1 MTAQSLLPNF
11 VAGQWQVPVGEERLP
26 VVNPATA
33 ETIAAVGLSSAATVD
48 EAVRAADAAFP
59 AWSRTPAVDRVQF
72 LFKLKFLLE
81 EHLDELART
90 IVDECGKTRP
100 EALGE
105 LRRGIENVEVACGI
119 PSLLQ
124 GYNNEDISSGV
135 DEHLFRQPLGVVA
148 AITPF
153 NFPAMIPL
161 WFLPYAIACGNCF
174 LLKPSEQTPM
184 TSVRIF
190 ELLERSG
197 LPRGVVQLVH
207 GGKEAVE
214 ALLDHPLVQAVS
226 FVGSTATAR
235 AVYRRA
241 TASGKRAQCQGGAK
255 NPVIIL
261 PDADM
266 ELATRIIAD
275 SAFGCAGQ
283 RCLAAS
289 LAITVGEARGPFGE
303 SICAA
308 AAERRV
314 GYGMN
319 DGVEMGPVISGES
332 RLRIERLIATGMNE
346 GARPRVDGR
355 ARKVSG
361 FDRRFDGGFFVF
373 PTVLEDVAPLGEI
386 ARTEI
391 FGPVLSLVSV
401 ENLEQAVRL
410 VNEARYGNMA
420 CLFTSS
426 GAAARTFRHEVVAGN
441 IGINVGVAAPMAF
454 FPFSGFKES
463 FFGDLHAQGRHGVE
477 FYTQTKVVVERWPRE
492 WTRVF

>member
-1 MTAQSLLPNF
+1 MTCQTLANF
-11 VAGQWQVPVGEERLP
+11 IDGQWHVPAASETRP
-26 VVNPATA
+26 VHNPATA
-33 ETIAAVGLSSAATVD
+33 AAIAAVPLSNAATVD
-48 EAVRAADAAFP
+48 AAARGAEAAF
-59 AWSRTPAVDRVQF
+59 ASWSRVPAVERVQF
-72 LFKLKFLLE
+72 LFKFKTLLE
-81 EHLDELART
+81 QHIDELART
-90 IVDECGKTRP
+90 IVDECGKTRQ

-124 GYNNEDISSGV
+124 GYNNEDIASGV

-161 WFLPYAIACGNCF
+161 WFLPYAVACGNCF

-184 TSVRIF
+184 TSVRLVG
-190 ELLERSG
+190 LLEQTG
-197 LPRGVVQLVH
+197 LPQGVVQLVH

-226 FVGSTATAR
+226 FVGSTETAR

-241 TASGKRAQCQGGAK
+241 TAAGKRAQCQGGAK

-266 ELATRIIAD
+266 EMTTQIVAD

-289 LAITVGEARGPFGE
+289 LAITVGEAREPFTE
-303 SICAA
+303 AICAA
-308 AAERRV
+308 ADGRRV
-314 GYGMN
+314 GYGM
-319 DGVEMGPVISGES
+319 GEEVQMGPVISRDS
-332 RLRIERLIATGMNE
+332 QHRIEELVAAGVAE
-346 GARPRVDGR
+346 GGAARIEGR
-355 ARKVSG
+355 GRKVAG
-361 FDRRFDGGFFVF
+361 YEQGFFIY
-373 PTVLEDVAPLGEI
+373 PTVLDHVAPLGKI

-391 FGPVLSLVSV
+391 FGPVLGLVAVESL
-401 ENLEQAVRL
+401 EEAVRL
-410 VNEARYGNMA
+410 VNTARYGNMA

-454 FPFSGFKES
+454 FPFSGFKDS

-492 WTRVF
+492 WTRAF